1 MSRYKLY
8 NHIIQTDVFG
18 IRTKIKN
25 FVKPRVT
32 KARKGNKV
40 NS

>member
-1 MSRYKLY
+1 MR
-8 NHIIQTDVFG
+8 TDVFG

-32 KARKGNKV
+32 KALKGNKV
-40 NS
+40 RG

>member
-8 NHIIQTDVFG
+8 NHLIQTDVFG
-18 IRTKIKN
+18 IKTKIKN

-32 KARKGNKV
+32 KALKGNKV
-40 NS
+40 RG

>member
-8 NHIIQTDVFG
+8 NHIIRTDVFG
-18 IRTKIKN
+18 IKTKIKN

-32 KARKGNKV
+32 KARRSTKV
-40 NS
+40 TS